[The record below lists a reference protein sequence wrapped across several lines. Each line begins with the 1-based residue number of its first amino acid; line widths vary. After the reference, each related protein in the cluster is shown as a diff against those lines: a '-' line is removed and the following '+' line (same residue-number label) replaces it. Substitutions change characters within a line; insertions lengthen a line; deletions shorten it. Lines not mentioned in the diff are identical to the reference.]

1 MTLVVRR
8 EGDQLRRYVHLGT
21 GNYHH
26 STAKVYTDYGYMSSE
41 KKLGQDVHKIFMQL
55 TSLTEARDLNLMLT
69 SPFNLF
75 DGVMTKIGRETE
87 NARAGRKAHIIVK
100 VNSLNEPR
108 VIDALYEAS
117 QAGVKIELIVRGICT
132 LRPGVLG
139 LSDNIT
145 VRSILGRFLE
155 HSRRRNESCFPVR
168 QKTLKEQL
176 KRDLELYLA
185 DNCNAWVLHGDG
197 SYERLVPG
205 DREPVSAQ
213 ETLHHQLAVA

>member
-1 MTLVVRR
+1 
-8 EGDQLRRYVHLGT
+8 
-21 GNYHH
+21 
-26 STAKVYTDYGYMSSE
+26 
-41 KKLGQDVHKIFMQL
+41 VHKIFMQL
-55 TSLTEARDLNLMLT
+55 TSLTEARDLNLMMT

-75 DGVMTKIGRETE
+75 DGVMAKIERETE
-87 NARAGRKAHIIVK
+87 NARNGRKAHIIVK
-100 VNSLNEPR
+100 VNAVNEPR

-117 QAGVKIELIVRGICT
+117 QAGVKIELIVRGICV

-155 HSRRRNESCFPVR
+155 HSRVYYFYNDGDEELYCASADWMERNLLHRNESCFPIR

-185 DNCNAWVLHGDG
+185 DNCNAWLLHGDG
-197 SYERLVPG
+197 SYERLAPG
-205 DREPVSAQ
+205 EQEPVSAQ
-213 ETLHHQLAVA
+213 ETLLQLLASPGA

>member
-1 MTLVVRR
+1 M
-8 EGDQLRRYVHLGT
+8 
-21 GNYHH
+21 
-26 STAKVYTDYGYMSSE
+26 M
-41 KKLGQDVHKIFMQL
+41 
-55 TSLTEARDLNLMLT
+55 T

-75 DGVMTKIGRETE
+75 DGIMAKIRRETE
-87 NARAGRKAHIIVK
+87 NAQAGRKAHIIVK
-100 VNSLNEPR
+100 VNALNEPR

-117 QAGVKIELIVRGICT
+117 QVGVKIELIVRGICV

-155 HSRRRNESCFPVR
+155 HSRVYYFYNDGEEEIFCASADWMERNLLHRNESCFPVR
-168 QKTLKEQL
+168 QKTLKEQV

-197 SYERLVPG
+197 SYERLEPG

-213 ETLHHQLAVA
+213 ETLLQLLAQPSG